1 MQGLTA
7 PDARVTAQGQGLCG
21 WARGH
26 KARPPALPQAGPVG
40 AEPRQRWAL
49 SDEPALAMG

>member
-7 PDARVTAQGQGLCG
+7 PDVRVTAQGQGLCG
-21 WARGH
+21 WARGR
-26 KARPPALPQAGPVG
+26 KAHPPALPQAGPVS
-40 AEPRQRWAL
+40 AEPRQRRDL